1 MSRVQKMFRLAKRE
15 AFKSDSKHRHGA
27 ILAKSTRVYNSSYNI
42 NRYCQFADHHRE
54 DAGHGTLHAE
64 IGAILG
70 IDRKKLTGSDV
81 YVIRLSANDELA
93 YSRPCEMCQQA
104 MSHVG
109 IRRCF
114 YSVSEKEWGVLRL

>member
-93 YSRPCEMCQQA
+93 YSRPCEMCQQV
-104 MSHVG
+104 MRHVG
-109 IRRCF
+109 VKRCY
-114 YSVSEKEWGVLRL
+114 YSISKDEWGVLRL